1 MAIIDKL
8 LFISALV
15 TILGWFLEL
24 SNLWI
29 ASNFAD
35 YNKKSASKFFFY
47 VSNIGEFL
55 GSKGFD
61 ICKFAVIIKILIIVS
76 QYCGLVQW

>member
-1 MAIIDKL
+1 MAIVDKI

-29 ASNFAD
+29 ASIFAD
-35 YNKKSASKFFFY
+35 YNKKSASKLFFHI
-47 VSNIGEFL
+47 SNIGELF

-61 ICKFAVIIKILIIVS
+61 ISVFILIVKILLVVAK
-76 QYCGLVQW
+76 YCGLVQW